1 MPGGS
6 NALERP
12 DDPRGRHR
20 GLQRIGL
27 EPLVQGSRN
36 TDIVMSCTKTACWRS
51 VSFLEAPQQARERQ
65 QRSGVDRGRVG
76 WHDREDRLDEPGHV
90 HHERPVLLVGL
101 DVELDQRRGSR
112 TVRPW
117 SLTCHR

>member
-27 EPLVQGSRN
+27 EPLVQEVVGRHRHELHE
-36 TDIVMSCTKTACWRS
+36 DRLLALGQL
-51 VSFLEAPQQARERQ
+51 LEAPQQARERQ

-76 WHDREDRLDEPGHV
+76 GTIARI
-90 HHERPVLLVGL
+90 GL
-101 DVELDQRRGSR
+101 MNRAMSTMSGPYS
-112 TVRPW
+112 
-117 SLTCHR
+117 S